1 MAIKI
6 LYRGN
11 KGEHREYYICVCC
24 GTAFY
29 DNTFIQHNIT
39 EVYSRLCPVCG
50 VLVMNVNKE
59 EFETYIKDHNNLAD
73 SISME
78 GCADR
83 MPGGTEK

>member
-1 MAIKI
+1 MAIQI
-6 LYRGN
+6 LYRGHN
-11 KGEHREYYICVCC
+11 GERRIYNICRYC

-29 DNTFIQHNIT
+29 DNTFTPPYVNF
-39 EVYSRLCPVCG
+39 CPVCG
-50 VLVMNVNKE
+50 CTSSEVNKE